1 MPDDPNRASFEGVDW
16 QLTRGIAQ
24 VPGHPATARFV
35 DGTLSGQGPVNR
47 YRAAYTRTGDGI
59 RIGPPSGTRMAG
71 SPEAMSAEDA
81 YLRLLEA
88 STSAAVRADGRRLEL
103 NDANGSSILTYE
115 PAPSE
120 LLALDGT
127 WAVRAIARGDSLRPG
142 RAGSEAALTFDA
154 SGGTVHGSSGI
165 NRLNGTAEVHD
176 GRLRF
181 GPLMMTR
188 MAGEPEAMDEE
199 AALVGALDAVTGFA
213 VEGDRLRLLDADGD
227 TRVELQRTD
236 GGSGAG

>member
-47 YRAAYTRTGDGI
+47 YRASYTRTGDDV

-71 SPEAMSAEDA
+71 PADAMSAEDA
-81 YLRLLEA
+81 YFRLLEA
-88 STSAAVRADGRRLEL
+88 AASAAVGEGGRRLEL
-103 NDANGSSILTYE
+103 KDASGSSVLTFE
-115 PAPSE
+115 PAPSG
-120 LLALDGT
+120 LLPLDGA
-127 WAVRAIARGDSLRPG
+127 WAVRAIGRGHGLRPV
-142 RAGSEAALTFDA
+142 RAGSEAALSFDA
-154 SGGTVHGSSGI
+154 SGGTVSGSTGI
-165 NRLNGTAEVHD
+165 NRLNGKAEVHD

-199 AALVGALDAVTGFA
+199 TALVKALEDVTGFA
-213 VEGDRLRLLDADGD
+213 VDGGRLRLLDADGD
-227 TRVELQRTD
+227 TLVELERAG
-236 GGSGAG
+236 GGSAAG